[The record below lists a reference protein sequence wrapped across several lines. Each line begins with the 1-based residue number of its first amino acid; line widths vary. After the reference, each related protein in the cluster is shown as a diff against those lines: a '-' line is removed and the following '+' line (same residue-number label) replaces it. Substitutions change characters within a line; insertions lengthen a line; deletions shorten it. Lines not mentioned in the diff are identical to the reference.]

1 MGYLAAPLVR
11 IVFHS
16 GGQCLSCA
24 GGRHR
29 WQSTEATRLLAHADV
44 KAAGVSLGVG
54 PSRDMACGGQ
64 TCLSWPRGAAF
75 AQLSSIIDGS
85 LLALRICRGPDRI
98 VADHP
103 DIDSIGGMAGWLK
116 SRDKT
121 NSSRW
126 CLQPRER
133 YDLLITNI
141 CWEIEKGWRKARCLK
156 ALS

>member
-1 MGYLAAPLVR
+1 MPFLAKRRRLRPAVVDHRR
-11 IVFHS
+11 IF
-16 GGQCLSCA
+16 
-24 GGRHR
+24 
-29 WQSTEATRLLAHADV
+29 
-44 KAAGVSLGVG
+44 AGV
-54 PSRDMACGGQ
+54 
-64 TCLSWPRGAAF
+64 
-75 AQLSSIIDGS
+75 
-85 LLALRICRGPDRI
+85 RICRGPDRI

-103 DIDSIGGMAGWLK
+103 DTDSIGGMAGWLK